1 MYTRNKIDDQG
12 NVTMGAPMP
21 VEEYLAVKDILKPL
35 WDAVGVEVARKVK
48 IDNYVR
54 LFDAA
59 KAKVRAWE
67 AAHAKDDV
75 WNLPPK

>member
-1 MYTRNKIDDQG
+1 M
-12 NVTMGAPMP
+12 
-21 VEEYLAVKDILKPL
+21 E
-35 WDAVGVEVARKVK
+35 ARKVK
-48 IDNYVR
+48 AHNHVR

-75 WNLPPK
+75 WNLPRK